1 MLELKYGWHA
11 CTHCAE
17 QTGTTGTTIRNV
29 NTTIRKLRI
38 TVYGRGKCIVEL
50 SLALGWGYI

>member
-1 MLELKYGWHA
+1 VARVRVNVRIKVRV
-11 CTHCAE
+11 AE

-29 NTTIRKLRI
+29 NTTIRKLRR
-38 TVYGRGKCIVEL
+38 TVYGRGKCMVGL